1 MEYDQNKIKIHVLHC
16 GTIHLQ
22 ENLTYLAKGVSKK
35 RVQLPVSAYL
45 VEHPIHGN
53 LLIEAGLSA
62 DCRALFSPHLN
73 WFYDP
78 HVGKGQTAVEQ
89 LADMGLKPE
98 DIDLLL
104 ITHNDADHTPE
115 ALPRILKCLKDD
127 GYEFVFIRDLILKE
141 NYEIKHDGIQCK
153 IENN

>member
-62 DCRALFSPHLN
+62 DCRALFRRISTG
-73 WFYDP
+73 FMIRMS
-78 HVGKGQTAVEQ
+78 GKARRRWSSLRTWG
-89 LADMGLKPE
+89 
-98 DIDLLL
+98 
-104 ITHNDADHTPE
+104 
-115 ALPRILKCLKDD
+115 
-127 GYEFVFIRDLILKE
+127 
-141 NYEIKHDGIQCK
+141 
-153 IENN
+153 

>member
-53 LLIEAGLSA
+53 LLIEAGLSS

-104 ITHNDADHTPE
+104 ITHNDVDHTCAIQDFAGRAKRIVMPE
-115 ALPRILKCLKDD
+115 LEYFYSSRS
-127 GYEFVFIRDLILKE
+127 VFRVR
-141 NYEIKHDGIQCK
+141 QS
-153 IENN
+153 